1 MLAGRDEINATTAA
15 IIRCAIAVHRVL
27 GPGLLESAYQACL
40 SYELSA
46 AGHEFEAAKHL
57 LLNYKGLKLDCSYR
71 LDFVVRRLVIVEV
84 KAVAA
89 LAPIHTAQVITYL
102 KLTGCPV
109 GLLINFN
116 VAVLKQGIRRILRP
130 RSAPAALE

>member
-1 MLAGRDEINATTAA
+1 M
-15 IIRCAIAVHRVL
+15 
-27 GPGLLESAYQACL
+27 
-40 SYELSA
+40 
-46 AGHEFEAAKHL
+46 
-57 LLNYKGLKLDCSYR
+57 LNYKEVKLDCSYR
-71 LDFVVRRLVIVEV
+71 LDFIVRGLVIVEV

-116 VAVLKQGIRRILRP
+116 VPVLKQGIRRILRP
-130 RSAPAALE
+130 RSAPPPTV